1 MIRLKV
7 SIILLFLVQNSFA
20 QLSADEIIK
29 KNLSATGFDR
39 HTIET
44 FEISGYFKQAQI
56 IMKMQMFG
64 VLPDL
69 FKMQAKIE
77 NIKIVKANNENYSW
91 EYNVQNDSVVYS
103 DPETGKAE
111 NFYMQ
116 WTGGLNKYLDG
127 EITAELMGMEKL
139 ENIDVYKL
147 KLKKNEKVKYYYIDK
162 LSFLILKIEDIEKN
176 ESNYYLDYKNNNGLL
191 LAHQIDGYKG
201 DIPVM
206 SIIIENLKI
215 NHPIDKKI
223 FNAPQN

>member
-7 SIILLFLVQNSFA
+7 SIVLLFIVQSSFA
-20 QLSADEIIK
+20 QLSADAIIK
-29 KNLSATGFDR
+29 KSLSATGFDQ

-56 IMKMQMFG
+56 SMKMQMFG

-69 FKMQAKIE
+69 FKMQAEIE
-77 NIKIVKANNENYSW
+77 NIKIIKANNENYSW
-91 EYNVQNDSVVYS
+91 EYNAQNDSVIFS
-103 DPETGKAE
+103 EPETAKAE
-111 NFYMQ
+111 NFYMH

-127 EITAELMGMEKL
+127 EITAELMGVEKL
-139 ENIDVYKL
+139 QNIEVYKL
-147 KLKKNEKVKYYYIDK
+147 KLKKKEKIKYYYIDK
-162 LSFLILKIEDIEKN
+162 LSFLILKIEDIAKN
-176 ESNYYLDYKNNNGLL
+176 ESNYYMDYKNNNGLL

-201 DIPVM
+201 DILVM

-215 NHPIDKKI
+215 NNPIDKKI

>member
-1 MIRLKV
+1 
-7 SIILLFLVQNSFA
+7 
-20 QLSADEIIK
+20 
-29 KNLSATGFDR
+29 
-39 HTIET
+39 
-44 FEISGYFKQAQI
+44 
-56 IMKMQMFG
+56 
-64 VLPDL
+64 
-69 FKMQAKIE
+69 
-77 NIKIVKANNENYSW
+77 
-91 EYNVQNDSVVYS
+91 
-103 DPETGKAE
+103 
-111 NFYMQ
+111 MQ